1 MGYIICEWEFC
12 SNLLWAHHSG
22 ASWRS
27 HKIKKVVYWAM
38 KKSRVVLKFEGC
50 AQKNGI
56 ISFFWFQII
65 QMNAEIFVASQIF
78 PPAKCGQG
86 LLARGQGEQ
95 HVTISILLHY
105 LNNPFSNCIPGL
117 QFAVGL
123 GLYHHIFQL

>member
-56 ISFFWFQII
+56 IFFFLVP
-65 QMNAEIFVASQIF
+65 NHSNVCRNF
-78 PPAKCGQG
+78 CC
-86 LLARGQGEQ
+86 LA
-95 HVTISILLHY
+95 
-105 LNNPFSNCIPGL
+105 NIPTSEMWS
-117 QFAVGL
+117 
-123 GLYHHIFQL
+123 